1 MHRLLSRRTRAIGT
15 ALVLIFVA
23 TLSVTCIAQAEMST
37 ADMACCAEMASDCG
51 AAMARQHECCET
63 SARSD
68 SQLGALSRLVL
79 AAPSVTVIGI
89 VAFAPPDNNV
99 SSVTMLPWSSD
110 SSPPGPTHRTHLVL
124 SVFRI

>member
-1 MHRLLSRRTRAIGT
+1 MHQLRSRRTRAIGT
-15 ALVLIFVA
+15 ALVLMFVA
-23 TLSVTCIAQAEMST
+23 TLSATCIAQAEMST

-51 AAMARQHECCET
+51 AAMARQHECCQT
-63 SARSD
+63 ARPD

-79 AAPSVTVIGI
+79 AAPSVTVIGL

-99 SSVTMLPWSSD
+99 FSVTMLPWSSD
-110 SSPPGPTHRTHLVL
+110 SSPPGPTHHTHLVL